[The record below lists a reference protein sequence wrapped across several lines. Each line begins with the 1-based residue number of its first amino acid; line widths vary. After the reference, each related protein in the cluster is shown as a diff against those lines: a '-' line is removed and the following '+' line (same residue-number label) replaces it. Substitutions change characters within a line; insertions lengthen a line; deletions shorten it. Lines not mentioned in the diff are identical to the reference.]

1 MTAKNTPAAWGS
13 VSQLLHWLIAL
24 LILAL
29 GVVGLIM
36 GLYYW
41 IKAESPDKVATGKTW
56 FFGALLIGV
65 VYSLL
70 SSAQY

>member
-1 MTAKNTPAAWGS
+1 MTPGAAGGVVSPGLKWG
-13 VSQLLHWLIAL
+13 V
-24 LILAL
+24 LAL
-29 GVVGLIM
+29 SVLMPVVGLIM